1 MDLVSRVALVDISDH
16 LLVICMLDRQI
27 SSCHK
32 NYILVMTIILW
43 TNILDIRCQ
52 CWLLVPYHR
61 YSESTITVFM
71 NKLYQSSHTNL
82 LRNR

>member
-16 LLVICMLDRQI
+16 LLVICMLDRKI

-32 NYILVMTIILW
+32 NYILVMTIILC
-43 TNILDIRCQ
+43 TNILDFRCQ